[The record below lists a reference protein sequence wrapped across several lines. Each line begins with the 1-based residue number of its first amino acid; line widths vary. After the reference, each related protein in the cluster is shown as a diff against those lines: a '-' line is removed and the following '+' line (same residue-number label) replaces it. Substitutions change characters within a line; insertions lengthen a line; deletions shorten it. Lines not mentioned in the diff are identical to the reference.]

1 MKDILHEIAEELD
14 KLKSIDQA
22 IALAIELEEEGMEYY
37 SEKASV
43 MKNETASKLYIF
55 LADEEKKHSGYL
67 MQYRESKQ
75 IPEVEFIYPKF
86 EASFTEEFSDEK
98 LEEVGILLAALRFEH
113 KSEYFYT
120 ELAKR
125 AEDDEQRAFFEKV
138 AAAERGHYMIIDEL
152 LGAATEFRMQ
162 T

>member
-14 KLKSIDQA
+14 HLDSLDEA
-22 IALAIELEEEGMEYY
+22 IALAIELEEEGMAYY

-43 MKNETASKLYIF
+43 MKNETASRLYVF
-55 LADEEKKHSGYL
+55 LAGEEKKHAGYL
-67 MQYRESKQ
+67 KQYRESKKV
-75 IPEVEFIYPKF
+75 PEVEFNYPEF
-86 EASFTEEFSDEK
+86 EASFSEEFSDEK
-98 LEEVGILLAALRFEH
+98 LEEIGILLAALRFEH

-125 AEDDEQRAFFEKV
+125 AEDDDQRIFFEKV
-138 AAAERGHYMIIDEL
+138 AAAERGHYIIIDEL
-152 LGAATEFRMQ
+152 LGEATQFRMQ

>member
-14 KLKSIDQA
+14 NLKSLDEA

-43 MKNETASKLYIF
+43 MKNETASKLYMF

-67 MQYRESKQ
+67 QQYRESKN
-75 IPEVEFIYPKF
+75 IPEVEFTYPKF
-86 EASFTEEFSDEK
+86 EASFSEEFSDEK
-98 LEEVGILLAALRFEH
+98 LEEIGILLAALRFEH
-113 KSEYFYT
+113 KSEYFYM

-125 AEDDEQRAFFEKV
+125 AESEDQKVFFEQV
-138 AAAERGHYMIIDEL
+138 AAAERGHYRIIDEL
-152 LGAATEFRMQ
+152 LGEATQFRMQ